1 MGQAL
6 LGIEIGNSNIKVV
19 QGIRKRKELVLTH
32 YGIEHTPKGAVRD
45 GYIMDM
51 DAVFNS
57 LQSLIKRKGFTAK
70 NTAIIV
76 QGTSIIT
83 RDVLM
88 PPMSEK
94 ELRTILD
101 YQKDEYFP
109 IDVSDYQ
116 TDFKVLNE
124 VETEEGKK
132 LNVLLVAAPNNIIES
147 SMELIKRLNLKPK
160 IIDIASN
167 AISKIFASRSFG
179 FHDENSSIMV
189 LDIGGQTTTV
199 TILSEGNILFSR
211 SILYGFEH
219 LNELIRDEFGE
230 KDIYQVEMFKR
241 KYAALYYQDKSLDE
255 DLYGGYISYL
265 VKPAVE
271 NNIMQEINRFLE
283 FYYSR
288 SHAKKIRTIYLV
300 GGGAYLKN
308 ITHYIEKMLNI
319 PTMQADVFE
328 DIKVKSISEFDN
340 DFLYL
345 VNALGLIS
353 RI

>member
-1 MGQAL
+1 
-6 LGIEIGNSNIKVV
+6 
-19 QGIRKRKELVLTH
+19 
-32 YGIEHTPKGAVRD
+32 
-45 GYIMDM
+45 MDM
-51 DAVFNS
+51 DAVFDS
-57 LQSLIKRKGFTAK
+57 LQSLIKTKGFTAK
-70 NTAIIV
+70 NAAIIV

-109 IDVSDYQ
+109 IDVTDYQ
-116 TDFKVLNE
+116 TDFKILNE

-147 SMELIKRLNLKPK
+147 SLELIKRLNLRPK
-160 IIDIASN
+160 FIDITSN

-230 KDIYQVEMFKR
+230 KDLNQVEMFKR

-255 DLYGGYISYL
+255 DLYGAYISHL

-271 NNIMQEINRFLE
+271 NNIIQEIQRFLE
-283 FYYSR
+283 FYHSR
-288 SHAKKIRTIYLV
+288 NNAKKIKAIYLV

-308 ITHYIEKMLNI
+308 ITQYIEKVLNI

-328 DIKVKSISEFDN
+328 DIKVTDISEFDN

-345 VNALGLIS
+345 VNTLGLIS

>member
-19 QGIRKRKELVLTH
+19 QATRKRKNLTVLN
-32 YGIEHTPKGAVRD
+32 YGIAPTPKGSVRD
-45 GYIMDM
+45 GFIMDM
-51 DAVFNS
+51 DAVYHSMEDLF
-57 LQSLIKRKGFTAK
+57 RKNRFTEK
-70 NTAIIV
+70 NAAIIV

-88 PPMSEK
+88 PPMGEK
-94 ELRTILD
+94 ELRTLLD

-116 TDFKVLNE
+116 TDFKILNE
-124 VETEEGKK
+124 VETEDGKK
-132 LNVLLVAAPNNIIES
+132 LNVLLVAAPNSMIES
-147 SMELIKRLNLKPK
+147 SLELIKRLNLKPK
-160 IIDIASN
+160 FIDITSN
-167 AISKIFASRSFG
+167 SISKLFVMRSMDFI
-179 FHDENSSIMV
+179 DENSSIMV
-189 LDIGGQTTTV
+189 LDMGGQTTTV

-219 LNELIRDEFGE
+219 LNSLLGEEFGE
-230 KDIYQVEMFKR
+230 TDFRQIEMFKR
-241 KYAALYYQDKSLDE
+241 KYAAIYNEEKSFDE

-265 VKPAVE
+265 IKPLVE
-271 NNIMQEINRFLE
+271 GNIIQEINRFLE

-288 SHAKKIRTIYLV
+288 GNAKRIKKIYLI

-308 ITHYIEKMLNI
+308 IDRYIEKMLNI
-319 PTMQADVFE
+319 QTIPADFMD
-328 DIKVKSISEFDN
+328 DIKVKDCDDFN
-340 DFLYL
+340 KDFLYL
-345 VNALGLIS
+345 VNALGLVS